1 MKRKWQAH
9 PKTDADEL
17 ITYINISNLDPNH
30 INRGTL
36 RRFTF
41 NWASSHW
48 RIYKEIDYIPNVYY
62 YPMKAWEPIIRI
74 ADGTD
79 PITFALLYMTQEQGE
94 HIPFIA
100 KLLVNHGPEFVK
112 FIVVDIAV

>member
-1 MKRKWQAH
+1 MSKKYL
-9 PKTDADEL
+9 PLVDANPDEL
-17 ITYINISNLDPNH
+17 ITYINISRV
-30 INRGTL
+30 NRNVNM

-41 NWASSHW
+41 NWSTSHW

-62 YPMKAWEPIIRI
+62 YSIKAWEPIIRI